1 MPKIK
6 IRTSKEEI
14 IDITKAWIAIS
25 VAFAFVLKDQSTS
38 FIESAVISAI
48 AVGLGFLLHELSH
61 KILAQHYGCW
71 AEFRSWDLMLVV
83 AVLLA
88 AVFGFVFAAPGAVFI
103 SGLVGI
109 SRNGRISVAGPI
121 MNLVLA
127 VIFFTLL
134 ITFPSGLI
142 GKVSQY
148 GMSINTWLAVFNLL
162 PFGPL
167 DGKKV
172 LAWNKTVYFAVIG
185 IAILMML
192 SLNSLASLLI

>member
-25 VAFAFVLKDQSTS
+25 VAFAFVLKDPSTS

-88 AVFGFVFAAPGAVFI
+88 AVFGFVFI

-192 SLNSLASLLI
+192 GLNSLASLLI